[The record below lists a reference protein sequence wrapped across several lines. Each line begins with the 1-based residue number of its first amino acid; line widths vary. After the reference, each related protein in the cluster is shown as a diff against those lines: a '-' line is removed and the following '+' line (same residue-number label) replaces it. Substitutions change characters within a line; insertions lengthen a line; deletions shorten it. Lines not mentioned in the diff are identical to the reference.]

1 MAKPKYLDASLPFT
15 ERSKDLVSHMTLEE
29 KASQLTYQSAPVKR
43 LGIPAYNWWNEAL
56 HGVARAG
63 TATVFPQAIGL
74 AATFDAPEMYRIA
87 DIISTEGRA
96 KYNAYSAEGDRDIFK
111 GLTFWS
117 PNVNIFR
124 DPRWGR
130 GQETYGEDPYL
141 TATLAVEFIRGL
153 QGDDPKYLKSAACA
167 KHFAVHSGPESER
180 HEFDARVGKK
190 DLWETYLPA
199 FEACVTKA
207 KVEAVMGAYNRTNGE
222 PCCANKVLMQD
233 ILRGKWG
240 FQGHYVSDCWALKDF
255 HESHRVTKTPVES
268 AALAM
273 NRGCDVNCGSVY
285 LLVLTAL
292 QEGLVTEEQ
301 IDTAVTRLMTTR
313 LKLGLFDPVEKYDSI
328 PYSENDSPAHRR
340 ENLTAARKSM
350 VLLKNDG
357 LLPLDKAALKK
368 GIAVIGPNA
377 DSRIMLSGNYHGT
390 ASRYITVLDGIQE
403 YVGDDVRVYYS
414 VGCDKFK
421 DRTERLALPGD
432 RISEAVICAKNSDV
446 AVVCL
451 GLDETMEG
459 EEFHQS
465 NEFGSGD
472 KKSLNLPG
480 EQLRLLQAVAETGT
494 PTVLVLCAGSALA
507 IGWADETVNAVVDA
521 WYPGAQGGRAVAELL
536 FGEYSPAGRLPIT
549 FYRTTE
555 ELPDFHDYSMKGR
568 TYRYLDHEALYPF
581 GYGLSYTSFA
591 YSGLRLDS
599 LRVAAGQP
607 VTATAQVTNIGSME
621 SDEVVQLYIR
631 DDEASVSVPN
641 YSLCGFCR
649 IHLKPEETA
658 AVSLTVSPE
667 SMRVVREDGER
678 VIEPGTFTLYLG
690 GSAPDSRSVKLMKQ
704 APLTAQ
710 FEVGE

>member
-1 MAKPKYLDASLPFT
+1 MAEPKYLDASLPFP
-15 ERSKDLVSHMTLEE
+15 ERARDLVAHMTLEE
-29 KASQLTYQSAPVKR
+29 KASQLTFQSAPVKR

-74 AATFDAPEMYRIA
+74 AAMFDAPEMRRIA

-96 KYNAYSAEGDRDIFK
+96 KCNAYSAQGDRDIYK

-180 HEFDARVGKK
+180 HEFNAVVSKK

-233 ILRGKWG
+233 ILRGKWK
-240 FQGHYVSDCWALKDF
+240 FEGHYVSDCWALKDF
-255 HESHRVTKTPVES
+255 HESHGVTKTPVES

-273 NRGCDVNCGSVY
+273 NRGCDVNCGNVY

-301 IDTAVTRLMTTR
+301 IDLAVTRLLTTR

-340 ENLTAARKSM
+340 ENLTAARKAM

-357 LLPLDKAALKK
+357 LLPLDKAGLKK

-377 DSRIMLSGNYHGT
+377 DSRVMLPGNYHGT

-421 DRTERLALPGD
+421 DRVERLALPGD
-432 RISEAVICAKNSDV
+432 RISEAVVCAKNSDV

-465 NEFGSGD
+465 TDFGSGD
-472 KKSLNLPG
+472 KNSLNLPG

-494 PTVLVLCAGSALA
+494 PTVLVLCAGSAMA
-507 IGWADETVNAVVDA
+507 IGWADENIGAIVDA

-599 LRVAAGQP
+599 SRVAAGEP
-607 VTATAQVTNIGSME
+607 VTATAEVTNIGDME

-649 IHLKPEETA
+649 IHLKPGETKEI
-658 AVSLTVSPE
+658 SLTVSPE
-667 SMRVVREDGER
+667 SMRVVRDDGER
-678 VIEPGTFTLYLG
+678 VTESGTFTLYLG
-690 GSAPDSRSVKLMKQ
+690 GSAPDSRSVTLMKQ
-704 APLTAQ
+704 APLTVQ